1 MHILRIHVYRPG
13 ATAER
18 LLRALAEHRGTTLMK
33 HGSEIHGLRADGPD
47 RDAILADIRRDLDQI
62 ARSLG
67 VARWD
72 EHLQVS

>member
-1 MHILRIHVYRPG
+1 MHILRIHVHRPG
-13 ATAER
+13 LTAER
-18 LLRALAEHRGTTLMK
+18 LLHALAERRGTTLMK

-47 RDAILADIRRDLDQI
+47 RDTILADIRRDLDHI

-72 EHLQVS
+72 EHLQIS